1 MKSKKR
7 TIGDFGEEIALK
19 YLEKKGYQILDR
31 NFLKHYGEID
41 IIAIKNDILT
51 FVEVKTRKNDEFKPA
66 SLDVD
71 YYKQERI
78 KKNSPSLYYG
88 KRFGRIFD
96 LF

>member
-41 IIAIKNDILT
+41 IIAIKNENIPVTIGFTKLSVT
-51 FVEVKTRKNDEFKPA
+51 
-66 SLDVD
+66 
-71 YYKQERI
+71 
-78 KKNSPSLYYG
+78 
-88 KRFGRIFD
+88 
-96 LF
+96 

>member
-1 MKSKKR
+1 MKSKRR

-31 NFLKHYGEID
+31 NFLKPYGEID

-66 SLDVD
+66 SLFQMNNED
-71 YYKQERI
+71 KFLR
-78 KKNSPSLYYG
+78 NFP
-88 KRFGRIFD
+88 
-96 LF
+96 LFYPF